1 MSIAVLPPTAASTM
15 PSSVVGISTTGTPRS
30 QLAAA
35 NPARSVV
42 APPPIPTTQSDLVTL
57 DAASQDQS
65 PASTLTSLAPSPL
78 GTSVTATVNPASAS
92 ARQAGRGDRAE
103 PLIVDDGDR
112 LGPLADEVGQRAEH
126 PGADDDVVRLLA
138 AHADPGLAHPRSR
151 LARSAATS
159 SGAMSSVETVID
171 ASSA

>member
-35 NPARSVV
+35 NPAKSVV

-65 PASTLTSLAPSPL
+65 RASTLTSLAASPL
-78 GTSVTATVNPASAS
+78 GTSVTATVNPASAR
-92 ARQAGRGDRAE
+92 ARQAGRAIAPRRSSWMTATVWARLPTRSGSAPSTPVPMTTSYGCSPPTRIRVSVIRA
-103 PLIVDDGDR
+103 
-112 LGPLADEVGQRAEH
+112 
-126 PGADDDVVRLLA
+126 
-138 AHADPGLAHPRSR
+138 SR